1 MGPWAGHGPGN
12 NVFAYFCGPD
22 EVLLEYTAEVLQIDD
37 SYEPRP
43 SSYWK
48 FAPGRSDQ
56 WASRNR
62 VRRVIIARNGC
73 SASPPTVIG
82 SLDLIVADGETA
94 MTWGTTMERENAF
107 MRRGSFILLAVLLS
121 LGAWQPAAK
130 TDDWPD
136 RPIRVLTTASPGG
149 ISDVFMHAL
158 GEKLGARL
166 GKPIVVENRPGGMQ
180 NVGARACQD
189 SEPDGYTICIVNA
202 DPLIYNQFLIRHM
215 PFDPEKGLQPIT
227 KLFDLIHVMVV
238 NSDFK
243 VKNVDELI
251 ALSKAKPGT
260 LSYLTPGAPMV
271 LYMETLKKERGAD
284 WVRVPF
290 KGGGEAVN
298 AILSGFTP
306 IGLFGEG
313 NVVGQIRAGTMTPL
327 VMLNNIH
334 SPNFPQVPTLKET
347 GYDGPPSRGWY
358 GLFAPAGT
366 PRAIVDRLA
375 KEVAAIVADPD
386 FAQRQLKDRSLVGS
400 TNTPDEFAQE
410 IVADRKVA
418 EQVVKQAGMGPE

>member
-1 MGPWAGHGPGN
+1 
-12 NVFAYFCGPD
+12 
-22 EVLLEYTAEVLQIDD
+22 
-37 SYEPRP
+37 
-43 SSYWK
+43 
-48 FAPGRSDQ
+48 
-56 WASRNR
+56 
-62 VRRVIIARNGC
+62 
-73 SASPPTVIG
+73 
-82 SLDLIVADGETA
+82 
-94 MTWGTTMERENAF
+94 
-107 MRRGSFILLAVLLS
+107 MRRGWFVLLAVVLM
-121 LGAWQPAAK
+121 LGVFRPAAA
-130 TDDWPD
+130 DDWPD
-136 RPIRVLTTASPGG
+136 RPIRALTTTSPGG
-149 ISDVFMHAL
+149 ISDVFMRAL
-158 GEKLGARL
+158 GEELGARL

-189 SEPDGYTICIVNA
+189 SEPDGYTICIINA
-202 DPLIYNQFLIRHM
+202 DPMIYNQFLIRNM

-238 NSDFK
+238 NSDLK
-243 VKNVDELI
+243 VKTVDELV

-313 NVVGQIRAGTMTPL
+313 NVIGQIRAGTMTPL

-347 GYDGPPSRGWY
+347 RYDGPPSRGWY

-366 PRAIVDRLA
+366 PRPIVDRLA
-375 KEVAAIVADPD
+375 KEVAAIVAEPD
-386 FAQRQLKDRSLVGS
+386 FAEKQLKDRSLVGS
-400 TNTPDEFAQE
+400 TNTPDEFAKE
-410 IVADRKVA
+410 IVEDRKVA

>member
-1 MGPWAGHGPGN
+1 
-12 NVFAYFCGPD
+12 
-22 EVLLEYTAEVLQIDD
+22 
-37 SYEPRP
+37 
-43 SSYWK
+43 
-48 FAPGRSDQ
+48 
-56 WASRNR
+56 
-62 VRRVIIARNGC
+62 
-73 SASPPTVIG
+73 
-82 SLDLIVADGETA
+82 
-94 MTWGTTMERENAF
+94 MEKENAF
-107 MRRGSFILLAVLLS
+107 MRRGSFILLAAILS
-121 LGAWQPAAK
+121 LGVFRPAAA
-130 TDDWPD
+130 DDWPD
-136 RPIRVLTTASPGG
+136 RPIRVLTTTSPGG
-149 ISDVFMHAL
+149 ISDVFMRAL

-180 NVGARACQD
+180 NIGARACQD
-189 SEPDGYTICIVNA
+189 SEPDGYTICIINA
-202 DPLIYNQFLIRHM
+202 DPMIYNQFLIRNM

-238 NSDFK
+238 NSDLK
-243 VKNVDELI
+243 VKNVDELV

-313 NVVGQIRAGTMTPL
+313 NVIGQIRAGTMTPL

-366 PRAIVDRLA
+366 PRPIVDRIA

-386 FAQRQLKDRSLVGS
+386 FAQKQLKDRSLVGS
-400 TNTPDEFAQE
+400 TNTPDEFAKE

-418 EQVVKQAGMGPE
+418 EEVVKQAGMGPE

>member
-1 MGPWAGHGPGN
+1 MIRAIVEG
-12 NVFAYFCGPD
+12 
-22 EVLLEYTAEVLQIDD
+22 EL
-37 SYEPRP
+37 S
-43 SSYWK
+43 
-48 FAPGRSDQ
+48 
-56 WASRNR
+56 
-62 VRRVIIARNGC
+62 VRRLF
-73 SASPPTVIG
+73 P
-82 SLDLIVADGETA
+82 L
-94 MTWGTTMERENAF
+94 
-107 MRRGSFILLAVLLS
+107 LLATVFVS
-121 LGAWQPAAK
+121 LVANWHAAAQ
-130 TDDWPD
+130 DWPN
-136 RPIRVLTTASPGG
+136 RPIRVLTTTSPGG
-149 ISDVFMHAL
+149 ISDVFMRAL
-158 GEKLGARL
+158 GEKLRERL
-166 GKPIVVENRPGGMQ
+166 DQPIVVENRPGGMQ

-189 SEPDGYTICIVNA
+189 SAPDGYTICIVNA
-202 DPLIYNQFLIRHM
+202 DPIIYNQFLIKNM
-215 PFDPEKGLQPIT
+215 PFDPVNGLQPIT

-238 NSDFK
+238 NSDLK
-243 VKNVDELI
+243 VKSVDELI

-271 LYMETLKKERGAD
+271 LYMETLKRERGAD

-313 NVVGQIRAGTMTPL
+313 NIIGQIRAGTMTPL

-366 PRAIVDRLA
+366 PRPIVDRIA
-375 KEVAAIVADPD
+375 KEVAAIVADSD
-386 FAQRQLKDRSLVGS
+386 FAEKQLKDRSLVGA

-410 IVADRKVA
+410 IAADRKVA
-418 EQVVKQAGMGPE
+418 EQVVKQAGMGPEE

>member
-1 MGPWAGHGPGN
+1 MRGGSFVMLVVA
-12 NVFAYFCGPD
+12 
-22 EVLLEYTAEVLQIDD
+22 LLLCV
-37 SYEPRP
+37 PRP
-43 SSYWK
+43 
-48 FAPGRSDQ
+48 
-56 WASRNR
+56 
-62 VRRVIIARNGC
+62 
-73 SASPPTVIG
+73 
-82 SLDLIVADGETA
+82 
-94 MTWGTTMERENAF
+94 
-107 MRRGSFILLAVLLS
+107 
-121 LGAWQPAAK
+121 AAA
-130 TDDWPD
+130 DDWPD
-136 RPIRVLTTASPGG
+136 RPIRVLTTTSPGG
-149 ISDVFMHAL
+149 ISDVFMRAL

-180 NVGARACQD
+180 NIGARACQD
-189 SEPDGYTICIVNA
+189 SEPDGYTICIINA
-202 DPLIYNQFLIRHM
+202 DPIIYNQFLIRKM

-238 NSDFK
+238 NSDLK

-313 NVVGQIRAGTMTPL
+313 NVIGQIRAGTMTPL

-366 PRAIVDRLA
+366 PRPIVDRLA
-375 KEVAAIVADPD
+375 KEVAAIVAEPE
-386 FAQRQLKDRSLVGS
+386 FAQKQLKDRSLVGS

-410 IVADRKVA
+410 IVADRQVA
-418 EQVVKQAGMGPE
+418 EEVVKQAGMGPE